1 MEKTVIASQKS
12 GKSAR
17 EKCVL
22 QGIKDESRGLLGTL
36 KKISWPAP
44 KKILK
49 DSATV
54 LLLSAVTTVA
64 VWLLDLAFTNIFQA
78 LLNLIGV

>member
-1 MEKTVIASQKS
+1 MEKVVTTSQKTS
-12 GKSAR
+12 KPAVDESA
-17 EKCVL
+17 L
-22 QGIKDESRGLLGTL
+22 QSIKDESRSLLGTL
-36 KKISWPAP
+36 KKISWPTP

-54 LLLSAVTTVA
+54 LLLSSVTTVA

-78 LLNLIGV
+78 LLSLIGA